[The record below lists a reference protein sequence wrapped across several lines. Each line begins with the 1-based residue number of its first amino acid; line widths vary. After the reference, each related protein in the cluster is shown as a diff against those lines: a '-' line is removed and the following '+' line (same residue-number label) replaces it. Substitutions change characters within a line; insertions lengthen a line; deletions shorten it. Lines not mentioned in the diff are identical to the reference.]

1 MRKYELN
8 ILGQWNGSLKGNG
21 WRARRSFTRSLV
33 PGVGIEPTTRSSS
46 GFRSTT
52 ELPRQ

>member
-1 MRKYELN
+1 
-8 ILGQWNGSLKGNG
+8 
-21 WRARRSFTRSLV
+21 V

-52 ELPRQ
+52 ELPRQLIEFFK